1 MTISANKTAGV
12 KEGLGKNL
20 ALTLLYIAAGSLGQ
34 ALPPVEFSL
43 SLWLPSGIAV
53 VALLRWG
60 STCLPGVLVGATA
73 LALLT
78 GLPLGAAV
86 LEAAGSVLGA
96 WLTVCLLRKSDFS
109 PDFQHW
115 RDVILLLLATVVGM
129 LTSAVASTAVLYG
142 FDLISSDQAFA
153 NWWIYWVGDLLGV
166 LTMSPLLLSLSA
178 EHWKPARS
186 RNGEF
191 WACCLLSVLVG
202 LVVFPLNGSLMP
214 VQLPLAF
221 LPMPLAV
228 WAALRFGLW
237 GASLSIFWFSGL
249 AILGTAWGVGPFVLG
264 SALQVQLIVL
274 AFSTSLSALALLVT
288 SVHGRI
294 LQSEA
299 ALREGVRHYQAL
311 FQTNPHPMWIY
322 DLESLAFL
330 AVNDAACSLYG
341 YSAEEFRAMSLQDIF
356 RPEDVEDLLARESSK
371 QDSLSSSG
379 VWCHRVRDGREISV
393 EISSHAFTYKR
404 RRARIVLAYD
414 VTERVESEA
423 RLKHSE
429 SLLREAQYVAQL
441 GSWELL
447 PQQNQLICT
456 NEVYNIYEM
465 EPQEGNLQASEF
477 VERVHPEDRELMVKV
492 YRSLMRGAPS
502 SNFEFRLQFPD
513 GRIKWLYAR
522 CTSYGEPGKLATR
535 LVGTI
540 QDISAR
546 KQTEQQIHDLAFY
559 DLLTG
564 LPNRRLLTD
573 RLHQAQATSTR
584 TRQYGALLFIDLDH
598 FKNLN
603 DTRGHDVGDQFL
615 QVVADRIKHCIRE
628 SDTAA
633 RFGGDEFVVMLEGLH
648 EDIKVAA
655 SMVELVAEKIR
666 DKIAQ
671 PYHLDGEE
679 YHSSPSIGVS
689 LFCGEEVS
697 VDQLLKHADVAM
709 YEAKASGRNS
719 IRFFD
724 PAMQAALDERAKL
737 EAELRKAV
745 TLRQFVPYFQAQI
758 DNSGE
763 VQGAEVLVRWEHPE
777 RGLVSPAEFIPLAE
791 DTGLIVEIGDDVL
804 QAACEQLAR
813 WQHDD
818 GVMKNLEL
826 AVNVSARQFRQPN
839 FVEQVTQAL
848 KSSGAD
854 PKLLK
859 LELTESLVLDN
870 VEDTVE
876 KMNALKKQGIGFSM
890 DDFGTGQSSLSYLK
904 TLPLDQLKIDQS
916 FVRDI
921 VTDTNDAVIVQTI
934 IVMARS
940 LGLDVIA
947 EGVETHQQLR
957 FLQSR
962 GCDAFQGYLF
972 NRPLP
977 LEEFEKAVRSPSWME
992 GEGEPLF
999 ATESAGPAT
1008 GTRAG

>member
-1 MTISANKTAGV
+1 MPTNTDKKTVAL
-12 KEGLGKNL
+12 KRGLGKNL
-20 ALTLLYIAAGSLGQ
+20 ALTLLYIAAGALGQ
-34 ALPPVEFSL
+34 ALPSVEFSL
-43 SLWLPSGIAV
+43 SLWIPSGIAV
-53 VALLRWG
+53 AALLRWG
-60 STCLPGVLVGATA
+60 NTCLPGVLLGAT
-73 LALLT
+73 LL
-78 GLPLGAAV
+78 GLFNDLPWGPAF
-86 LEAAGSVLGA
+86 LEALGSVLGA
-96 WLTVCLLRKSDFS
+96 WLTVFLLGKFGFS
-109 PDFQHW
+109 ATFLHR
-115 RDVILLLLATVVGM
+115 RDVSLLLLAAGVGM
-129 LTSAVASTAVLYG
+129 LLSSLTTAFVLYG

-153 NWWIYWVGDLLGV
+153 SWRIYWVGDLLGV
-166 LTMSPLLLSLSA
+166 LTMGPLLLSLS
-178 EHWKPARS
+178 EEDWKPVQNRD
-186 RNGEF
+186 GEF
-191 WACCLLSVLVG
+191 RVCCLLSILVG
-202 LVVFPLNGSLMP
+202 LIVFPLNGVLLP
-214 VQLPLAF
+214 AQLPLAF

-237 GASLSIFWFSGL
+237 GASLSIFWFSSL
-249 AILGTAWGVGPFVLG
+249 AILGTALEAGPFVLG
-264 SALQVQLIVL
+264 SPLQAQLMVL
-274 AFSTSLSALALLVT
+274 AFTASLSALALLVT

-299 ALREGVRHYQAL
+299 ALREGVKHYQAL

-330 AVNDAACSLYG
+330 AANDAACSLYG
-341 YSAEEFRAMSLQDIF
+341 YSAEEFQRMSIRDIF
-356 RPEDVEDLLARESSK
+356 RPDDVADLVALESRK
-371 QDSLSSSG
+371 QDSFSSSG
-379 VWCHRVRDGREISV
+379 VWSHRVRDGREISV
-393 EISSHAFTYKR
+393 EISSHVFTHKGR
-404 RRARIVLAYD
+404 PARIVLAYD

-423 RLKHSE
+423 RLKRSE

-465 EPQEGNLQASEF
+465 PPREGNRHASEF

-492 YRSLMRGAPS
+492 YRSLLRGAQG
-502 SNFEFRLQFPD
+502 SNFEFRLMFPD
-513 GRIKWLYAR
+513 GRVKWLYAR
-522 CTSYGEPGKLATR
+522 CTAYGEPGKAATR

-573 RLHQAQATSTR
+573 RIHQAQAVSAR
-584 TRQYGALLFIDLDH
+584 TGLHAALLFIDLDH

-615 QVVADRIKHCIRE
+615 QVVAERIRHCIRE

-648 EDIKVAA
+648 RNVKVAA

-666 DKIAQ
+666 DEIAK
-671 PYHLDGEE
+671 PYHLGEE
-679 YHSSPSIGVS
+679 DYHSSPSIGVS
-689 LFCGEEVS
+689 LFCGEEDS

-737 EAELRKAV
+737 ETELRKAV
-745 TLRQFVPYFQAQI
+745 STGQFVPYFQAQI
-758 DNSGE
+758 DNNGRI
-763 VQGAEVLVRWEHPE
+763 QGAEVLIRWEHPE

-791 DTGLIVEIGDDVL
+791 DTGLILPIGDNVL
-804 QAACEQLAR
+804 QAACEQLAS
-813 WQHDD
+813 WQHDEVLKD
-818 GVMKNLEL
+818 LEL

-839 FVEQVTQAL
+839 FVEQVKQAVE
-848 KSSGAD
+848 STGAD
-854 PKLLK
+854 PSLLK

-876 KMNALKKQGIGFSM
+876 KMHALKKYGIGFSM

-921 VTDTNDAVIVQTI
+921 VTDPNDAVIVQTI

-940 LGLDVIA
+940 LGLNVIA

-977 LEEFEKAVRSPSWME
+977 LEAFEKAVCSSSWLE
-992 GEGEPLF
+992 LEEF
-999 ATESAGPAT
+999 AQVST
-1008 GTRAG
+1008 G